1 MGYDH
6 IRSILGTRVEVWAVK
21 RLARR
26 AALVIQDRFHGP
38 IPARAGQPLRYFSRC
53 WCLWAYPRSRGATI
67 TTASRPIWCMG
78 LSPLARGN
86 HGCGVQLA
94 DIEGPIP
101 ARAGQP
107 VRAEVPSCAT
117 RAYPRSRGATDSHSA
132 ALLGLKGL
140 SPLARGNRPPLRIN
154 PGDRGPIPARAG
166 QPDQPATLA
175 NSSRAYPR
183 SRGATVSTVLR
194 GFTAKGL
201 SPLARGNHRSRSG
214 HHAVAGPIPARAGQ
228 PLLS

>member
-53 WCLWAYPRSRGATI
+53 WCLWAYPRSRG
-67 TTASRPIWCMG
+67 TTDGVANDLNFVLG

-86 HGCGVQLA
+86 LGLVLLGCGFR
-94 DIEGPIP
+94 GPIP

-107 VRAEVPSCAT
+107 RQGAGSCSAT
-117 RAYPRSRGATDSHSA
+117 RAYPRSRGATWCGHA
-132 ALLGLKGL
+132 ASLCSCGL
-140 SPLARGNRPPLRIN
+140 SPLARGNHGQALVA
-154 PGDRGPIPARAG
+154 GCSDGPIPARAG
-166 QPDQPATLA
+166 QPPRWSQGSGPGW
-175 NSSRAYPR
+175 AYPR
-183 SRGATVSTVLR
+183 SRGATL
-194 GFTAKGL
+194 
-201 SPLARGNHRSRSG
+201 
-214 HHAVAGPIPARAGQ
+214 
-228 PLLS
+228 

>member
-38 IPARAGQPLRYFSRC
+38 IPARAGQPMALR
-53 WCLWAYPRSRGATI
+53 P
-67 TTASRPIWCMG
+67 
-78 LSPLARGN
+78 SPCSA
-86 HGCGVQLA
+86 
-94 DIEGPIP
+94 
-101 ARAGQP
+101 
-107 VRAEVPSCAT
+107 